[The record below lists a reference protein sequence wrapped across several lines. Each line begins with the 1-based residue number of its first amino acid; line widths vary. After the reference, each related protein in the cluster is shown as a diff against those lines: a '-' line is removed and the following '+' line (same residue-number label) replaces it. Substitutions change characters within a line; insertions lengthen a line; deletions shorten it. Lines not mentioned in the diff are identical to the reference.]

1 MAFETISRSESET
14 EALGAVLARDLRPG
28 DVVALTGDLGAGKT
42 AFVRGLARGLSLDP
56 GQVSSPTFALVHE
69 YRGGRLPLFHVD
81 LYRLSGA
88 EAEDLGLDELGVADG
103 VLAIEWPE
111 RLGRA
116 FVGAIA
122 VRLESVAGEGDDV
135 RRVTVDAG

>member
-1 MAFETISRSESET
+1 MPFETISRSESET
-14 EALGAVLARDLRPG
+14 EALGAVLAKDLRPG

-42 AFVRGLARGLSLDP
+42 AFVSGLARGLSLDP

-111 RLGRA
+111 RLGRQFA
-116 FVGAIA
+116 GAIT

-135 RRVTVDAG
+135 RRVLVEAG

>member
-1 MAFETISRSESET
+1 MPFETISRSESET
-14 EALGAVLARDLRPG
+14 EALGAVLAKDLRPG

-56 GQVSSPTFALVHE
+56 AEVSSPTFALVHE

-81 LYRLSGA
+81 LYRLNRA

-111 RLGRA
+111 RLARK
-116 FVGAIA
+116 FVGAIT
-122 VRLESVAGEGDDV
+122 VRLESVAGEGDDA
-135 RRVTVDAG
+135 RRVTVDPD